1 MKTLAFIHSESTRTA
16 VGDFAPVI
24 SVFSHYELGNSVSP
38 FLLLDHIGPSYLQ
51 PTHLK
56 KGVSEHPHRGFE
68 TVTIVY
74 QGELAHQDTTG
85 GGGMIGAGDVQ
96 WMTAGAGVLHEEVFS
111 EAFSKTGGAFEMIQ
125 LWVNLPAKDKMNP
138 ARYQHLSHEAI
149 PEVELAQA
157 QGTVRV
163 IAGAYE
169 NQTGPAQTHSPMTV
183 LDVQLIA
190 GTKTVLPALEGE
202 TTLLYIRRGRLQL
215 NSGET
220 VEAQQMA
227 VMSNH
232 GEHLEIQAIQD
243 SAFLLL
249 SGQPLNEP
257 IYGRGY
263 FVMNTFT
270 EVLQAYE
277 DLKQGHFIAP
287 NTKPN
292 ATDET

>member
-1 MKTLAFIHSESTRTA
+1 M
-16 VGDFAPVI
+16 
-24 SVFSHYELGNSVSP
+24 FSHYELGNSVSP

-74 QGELAHQDTTG
+74 QGELAHQDSTG

-169 NQTGPAQTHSPMTV
+169 NQIGPAQTHSPMTV